1 MSRLKIRYLLLLLFG
16 MMAVVTFAALLQ
28 AGVVTVRGYQKAAW
42 IQEAN
47 DLADAVIQANA
58 SEAIERGVT
67 ATALSQPQ
75 AVTSQTRGRI
85 ATLRETGDRHYAEAI
100 TLAKRMRGTRT
111 THPLA
116 ISLAEVERQRGTL
129 EQARQEAD
137 RVLDTGAGALTA
149 PKWVGTMSSFID
161 ALAQMR
167 RDAFVA
173 ASPLD
178 EAYRHNLQIK
188 EIVFQASEFAGR
200 ERATLGTLVA
210 AKQPIAGPVQLNLVA
225 YRGIVDRNLETLMLL
240 TRDLPADSP
249 TMQAIEVMR
258 REFLGH
264 FQQVRS
270 SVYAAGH
277 AGAAY
282 PIDGTTW
289 VAEATRG
296 IDSILAIAEAVSAET
311 LASAEAAEREGI
323 RDMGLVMLGALL
335 SVAIVGFAALTIH
348 RRVLAPLMQLTEA
361 SHGIAEGVLDRE
373 ITLRREDELGEL
385 AHAFEQMRRYLHEVA
400 DVAAAMSRGD
410 LSRDIVPQSERDQ
423 FGVAIAEMARTWRQ
437 VISQVRAS
445 AQTVALAAEQADA
458 ATQSTSSSIEEMA
471 ASLAHVSGNSLTL
484 AASVDETS
492 SSIEEMA
499 TSIQQVAGNVGVLSD
514 AVSQTSASIE
524 QMAASVQQVALTVSE
539 ASRLTERATEVAQ
552 GGRSAVSKTVD
563 GMGAITEAMQGVLQ
577 VMERLGRSSEEIG
590 AIVAVIDDIADQ
602 TNLLA
607 LNAAIE
613 AARAGEHGRG
623 FAVVA
628 DEVRKLAERSAKA
641 TGEIAALIT
650 GIQQE
655 TEQAVTRTYQGDAA
669 IREGMSLANTAGE
682 ALNEIVS
689 SVGAVT
695 KLMGQ
700 ISHGTSEQSAVARQI
715 TGAVASMNQLTQQV
729 TLATREQA
737 LGSSQIMTAVGTMNG
752 MTHQVTTAT
761 AEQKKAAEQVVQA
774 VGQLGQM
781 SRDLQQQAH
790 GLIEVMAFFKESRP
804 AAGSLGA
811 EREAASRNLIGS
823 GG

>member
-28 AGVVTVRGYQKAAW
+28 GGVVTVRSYQKAAW
-42 IQEAN
+42 IREAN

-58 SEAIERGVT
+58 AEAVERGVT
-67 ATALSQPQ
+67 ATALSQST
-75 AVTSQTRGRI
+75 AVTTETRRRI
-85 ATLRETGDRHYAEAI
+85 ATLRETGDRHFAEALERARRI
-100 TLAKRMRGTRT
+100 RGART
-111 THPLA
+111 VHPLA
-116 ISLAEVERQRGTL
+116 ISLAEVERQREAL
-129 EQARQEAD
+129 EQARREAD
-137 RVLDTGAGALTA
+137 RKFETGGGTLTG
-149 PKWVGTMSSFID
+149 PKWVATMSSFID

-173 ASPLD
+173 SSPLD
-178 EAYRHNLQIK
+178 EAYRNNLQIK

-200 ERATLGTLVA
+200 ERATIGTLVA
-210 AKQPIAGPVQLNLVA
+210 GKQPISGQVELNLVA
-225 YRGIVDRNLETLMLL
+225 FRGIVDRNLETLMLL

-249 TMQAIEVMR
+249 TKQAIEVMQ

-264 FQQVRS
+264 FQQIRT
-270 SVYAAGH
+270 SVYAAGN
-277 AGAAY
+277 AGTAY
-282 PIDGTTW
+282 PLDGTSW

-296 IDSILAIAEAVSAET
+296 IDSILAIADAVSAET
-311 LASAEAAEREGI
+311 VASAAAAEREGM
-323 RDMGLVMLGALL
+323 RDMALVMLGGLL
-335 SVAIVGFAALTIH
+335 SVAIVVFAALTIH

-361 SHGIAEGVLDRE
+361 SHVIAEGVLDRA
-373 ITLRREDELGEL
+373 ITLRRQDELGEL
-385 AHAFEQMRRYLHEVA
+385 AHSFEQMRRYLHDVA
-400 DVAAAMSRGD
+400 DVAASMSRGD

-423 FGVAIAEMARTWRQ
+423 FGVAISEMARKWRQ
-437 VISQVRAS
+437 VITQVRAS
-445 AQTVALAAEQADA
+445 AQSVAAAAEQADA

-471 ASLAHVSGNSLTL
+471 ASLAQVSGNSLTL

-492 SSIEEMA
+492 SSIEEMG

-524 QMAASVQQVALTVSE
+524 QMAASVQQVALTVTE

-563 GMGAITEAMQGVLQ
+563 GMGTISEAMQGVVH

-641 TGEIAALIT
+641 TGEIAGLIR

-669 IREGMSLANTAGE
+669 IREGMSLARTAGE

-695 KLMGQ
+695 QLMGQ
-700 ISHGTSEQSAVARQI
+700 IAHGTSEQSAVARQI

-752 MTHQVTTAT
+752 MTHQVSTAT
-761 AEQKKAAEQVVQA
+761 AEQRKAAEQIVQA

-790 GLIEVMAFFKESRP
+790 GLIAVMAFFQEGR
-804 AAGSLGA
+804 ADALLV
-811 EREAASRNLIGS
+811 EREAAPRARLGS
-823 GG
+823 GV